1 MGINSIPIFFFKKL
15 NYLAT
20 SGLSWITRDIHCGM
34 SWITRDIHCGMRA
47 YCLAAYGILA
57 PQPGIEPASPAPQ
70 GRFSTAGPPRKSLT
84 YFLELI
90 VGLQVMSV
98 LFLPR
103 LPYDQ
108 I

>member
-20 SGLSWITRDIHCGM
+20 SGL

-103 LPYDQ
+103 LPYDH

>member
-20 SGLSWITRDIHCGM
+20 SGL

-57 PQPGIEPASPAPQ
+57 PQPGIEPASPALEGGLSITGPR
-70 GRFSTAGPPRKSLT
+70 GKFLLST
-84 YFLELI
+84 F
-90 VGLQVMSV
+90 
-98 LFLPR
+98 
-103 LPYDQ
+103 
-108 I
+108 